1 MKKIYSNFN
10 QITLQIS
17 TQLRQNQYIEMIQN
31 KITEL
36 ESKIE

>member
-10 QITLQIS
+10 QITLKIS
-17 TQLRQNQYIEMIQN
+17 TKLRHNQYIEMIQN

-36 ESKIE
+36 ESKIK